1 MDHKKSGLNFNGE
14 GSANPPPAYTETAIV
29 ASSSNNPFADPP
41 LGSQPLVDVSTGFG
55 ANDEYPPSDE
65 ESVRSVYG
73 SISGINLLSE
83 ADTIIIIDDSE
94 SMGKYGYWAL
104 VERVLRYIGPV
115 VTTYD
120 PDGLSI
126 WMLNGRGPSTPN
138 LADGIAGQG
147 WNNIRR
153 TQEIRD
159 IFDKSTP
166 MGTTPI
172 YDRLEHIVTP
182 YMARLAKGPTRP
194 RPINILVITDGCA
207 DDPEGVEELAEEI
220 CEMLDD
226 NSAPTNQFGIQFI
239 QIGDME
245 VATRHI
251 RSTLGNTP
259 EADKLIRKA
268 RDELE
273 QSTAWLKNLD
283 DYLVE
288 KSAARGGKIS
298 RDIFDTKN
306 ANDVRKEGGFNPKGI
321 VSIVVGALSK
331 RHDRMN

>member
-1 MDHKKSGLNFNGE
+1 MDSKKSGLNFQVDE
-14 GSANPPPAYTETAIV
+14 SANPPPAYSAP
-29 ASSSNNPFADPP
+29 SSSTNPFLDP
-41 LGSQPLVDVSTGFG
+41 PLVDVSTGFG

-65 ESVRSVYG
+65 ESVRGVYG
-73 SISGINLLSE
+73 SISGISLLSE
-83 ADTIIIIDDSE
+83 ADTLVVIDDSE

-115 VTTYD
+115 ITTYD
-120 PDGLSI
+120 PNGISV
-126 WMLNGRGPSTPN
+126 WMLNGRGPSAPN
-138 LADGIAGQG
+138 LAEGIAGQG
-147 WNNIRR
+147 WNDIKT
-153 TQEIRD
+153 TQQIRD
-159 IFDKSTP
+159 IFARSTP

-194 RPINILVITDGCA
+194 RPINVLVITDGCA

-220 CEMLDD
+220 CELLDEHG
-226 NSAPTNQFGIQFI
+226 APNNQFGIQFI

-259 EADKLIRKA
+259 EAEKLINKA
-268 RDELE
+268 RDDLE
-273 QSTAWLKNLD
+273 QSTAWLKKLD

-288 KSAARGGKIS
+288 ESAAKGGKIS

-306 ANDVRKEGGFNPKGI
+306 ASDVRNEGGFNPKGI
-321 VSIVVGALSK
+321 VKIVIGALSK
-331 RHDRMN
+331 RHDRMT